1 MADQRIP
8 VEDSLLLYDKLQ
20 EQGIESYIAKAE
32 DAEHGFVER
41 PKVDW
46 PEGVDYWKD
55 VIKDSV
61 DWAIGK
67 VQ

>member
-1 MADQRIP
+1 MADERIP
-8 VEDSLLLYDKLQ
+8 VEDSCLLYDKLQ
-20 EQGIESYIAKAE
+20 ELEVESYIE
-32 DAEHGFVER
+32 QVRGAEHGFVER

-61 DWAIGK
+61 DWAMGK